1 MNNVTM
7 KTEGIGNWAAHF
19 LQKEQL
25 SDRALWA
32 KFVDLFRS
40 QPDAENQG
48 WRGEYWG
55 KMMRGGA
62 LVYAYTQDEAL
73 YEILTDSVRDMLT
86 VAESDGRVSTYIREE
101 EFDAWDLW
109 CRKYVILACEYY
121 LDICKDEELK
131 GQIITFIRS
140 AADYIIAHIGP
151 NEGQQGINEAKHSS
165 WLGLNSSSILEP
177 MVRLYRL
184 TDDRKYLD
192 FSTYIIREGGAKGV
206 PVFRLAFENQLYP
219 YQYGVPK
226 AYEMTSCFEGLLEYY
241 YATGNEDCRQA
252 VVNFAYAVMDSELSI
267 IGCSGIT
274 HELFDYTRA
283 RQTVRQEDVLQETCV
298 TVTWMKFCSRL
309 LELTGDP
316 RFADCVEQSFYNAYL
331 GTFNTQR
338 KVSPY
343 MRKKFLERYGITDII
358 DTFLPVD
365 SYSPLL
371 SGTRGRK
378 VGGNQLLP
386 DKTYYGCCTCIAS
399 AGIGVFMNHMVMA
412 DNDSITL
419 QFFEKGHAEVLFR
432 GKKVSLDIDTDYP
445 LDGKINLTVKAESP
459 ITFTL
464 KIRVPGW
471 TGSGQQYL
479 QYRKEWTEDS
489 LEIDFPMTIRT
500 QLPEQWTEAVVY
512 TDMSEAKLGCHTAT
526 AATVRHNSDDDN
538 YIALFRGPLTL
549 AADSRCGKDAGSVFD
564 FDPIG
569 TLCRD
574 NQIADG
580 VPCLLKMKFTD
591 RSGEDFYLVDYA
603 SAGRDW
609 ETEIAAWLRTK

>member
-1 MNNVTM
+1 MGNIYL
-7 KTEGIGNWAAHF
+7 KTEGLGNWAALF
-19 LQKEQL
+19 MQKEQL
-25 SDRALWA
+25 TDRALWA

-62 LVYAYTQDEAL
+62 LVYAYTQDEEL
-73 YEILTDSVRDMLT
+73 YNVLTESVRDMLT
-86 VAESDGRVSTYIREE
+86 VAEPDGRVSTYIREE

-121 LDICKDEELK
+121 LDICKDASLK
-131 GQIITFIRS
+131 DEILHFICR

-151 NEGQQGINEAKHSS
+151 GEGQQGICDAKHGS

-184 TDDRKYLD
+184 TGDQKYLD

-241 YATGNEDCRQA
+241 YATGNEDCRKA
-252 VVNFAYAVMDSELSI
+252 VVNFANAVMETELSI

-274 HELFDYTRA
+274 HELFDYTKA

-316 RFADCVEQSFYNAYL
+316 RFADCMEQSFYNAYL
-331 GTFNTQR
+331 GTFNTER

-343 MRKKFLERYGITDII
+343 MRKKFLERYGITDIV

-399 AGIGVFMNHMVMA
+399 AGIGVFMDHMVMA
-412 DNDSITL
+412 DDESITL
-419 QFFEKGHAEVLFR
+419 QFFEKGHAQVLCQ
-432 GKKVSLDIDTDYP
+432 GQKVFIDIDTAYP
-445 LDGKINLTVKAESP
+445 LDGKIKLTVKTESP
-459 ITFTL
+459 LTFTL

-471 TGSGQQYL
+471 TGSRKPYL
-479 QYRKEWTEDS
+479 EYRKEWTEES
-489 LEIDFPMTIRT
+489 LEIEFPMEIRT

-512 TDMSEAKLGCHTAT
+512 TDMTKAKPGCHTAT
-526 AATVRHNSDDDN
+526 AATVHHNPEDDN

-549 AADSRCGKDAGSVFD
+549 AADSRSGKDAGSVFD
-564 FDPIG
+564 FVPEG
-569 TLCRD
+569 TLCQD
-574 NQIADG
+574 HQITEG

-591 RSGEDFYLVDYA
+591 NNGEAFYLVDYA

-609 ETEIAAWLRTK
+609 ETEMAAWLRTK

>member
-1 MNNVTM
+1 MNNVM
-7 KTEGIGNWAAHF
+7 LKTKGIANATALF
-19 LQKEQL
+19 FQKEQL
-25 SDRALWA
+25 TDRALWA
-32 KFVDLFRS
+32 KFVDLFRT

-62 LVYAYTQDEAL
+62 LVYTYTQDPEL
-73 YEILTDSVRDMLT
+73 YDVLTESIRDMLT
-86 VAESDGRVSTYIREE
+86 VAEADGRVSTYIREE

-121 LDICKDEELK
+121 LDICKDEALK
-131 GQIITFIRS
+131 AQILDFIS
-140 AADYIIAHIGP
+140 AAADYILIHIGP
-151 NEGQQGINEAKHSS
+151 NEGQQGINDAKHSS

-184 TDDRKYLD
+184 TGKQKYLD
-192 FSTYIIREGGAKGV
+192 FATYIIREGGTKSV
-206 PVFRLAFENQLYP
+206 PVFRLAFENQLLP
-219 YQYGVPK
+219 YQYGVAK

-252 VVNFAYAVMDSELSI
+252 VVNFANAVVSSELSI

-274 HELFDYTRA
+274 HELFDFTRA

-316 RFADCVEQSFYNAYL
+316 KFADCMEQSFYNAYL
-331 GTFNTQR
+331 GTLNTER

-399 AGIGVFMNHMVMA
+399 AGIGVFMNHMVMT
-412 DNDSITL
+412 DEDSITL
-419 QFFEKGHAEVLFR
+419 QFFEKGHAEANIQ
-432 GKKVSLDIDTDYP
+432 GQKVSLDIDTNYP
-445 LDGKINLTVKAESP
+445 LDGKIQITVKTEVP
-459 ITFTL
+459 LTFTL
-464 KIRVPGW
+464 KIRIPGW
-471 TGSGQQYL
+471 VGSKEQYL
-479 QYRKEWTEDS
+479 EFRKVWTKDTI
-489 LEIDFPMTIRT
+489 EIDFPMVIRT
-500 QLPEQWTEAVVY
+500 QLPEQWTEEVIY
-512 TDMSEAKLGCHTAT
+512 TDMTNAGLGCHTAT
-526 AATVRHNSDDDN
+526 ATTVRHNNADDN

-549 AADSRCGKDAGSVFD
+549 AADSRSGKEAGSVFD
-564 FDPIG
+564 FEPIG
-569 TLCRD
+569 DLCSD
-574 NQIADG
+574 AEIAEG
-580 VPCLLKMKFTD
+580 IPCLLKIKFTD
-591 RSGEDFYLVDYA
+591 KNGEDFYLVDYA

-609 ETEIAAWLRTK
+609 TTEIAAWLRTK

>member
-1 MNNVTM
+1 MNNVM
-7 KTEGIGNWAAHF
+7 LKTEGIANAAALF
-19 LQKEQL
+19 FQKEQL
-25 SDRALWA
+25 TDRALWA
-32 KFVDLFRS
+32 KFVDLFRT

-62 LVYAYTQDEAL
+62 LVYAYTRDEEL
-73 YEILTDSVRDMLT
+73 YDVLTESVRDMLT
-86 VAESDGRVSTYIREE
+86 VAEPDGRVSTYIREE

-121 LDICKDEELK
+121 LDICKDETLK
-131 GQIITFIRS
+131 ARILDFIS
-140 AADYIIAHIGP
+140 AAADYILVHIGP
-151 NEGQQGINEAKHSS
+151 NEGQQGINDAKRSS

-184 TDDRKYLD
+184 TGKQKYLD
-192 FSTYIIREGGAKGV
+192 FATYIIREGGAKGV
-206 PVFRLAFENQLYP
+206 PVFRLAFENQLLP
-219 YQYGVPK
+219 YQYGVAK

-252 VVNFAYAVMDSELSI
+252 VVNFANAVVSSELSI

-309 LELTGDP
+309 LELTGETK
-316 RFADCVEQSFYNAYL
+316 FADCMEQSFYNAYL
-331 GTFNTQR
+331 GTLNTER
-338 KVSPY
+338 RVSPY
-343 MRKKFLERYGITDII
+343 MRKKFLERFGITDII

-399 AGIGVFMNHMVMA
+399 AGIGVFMKHMVMA
-412 DNDSITL
+412 EEDSITL
-419 QFFEKGHAEVLFR
+419 QFFEKGHAEAICQ
-432 GKKVSLDIDTDYP
+432 GKKVSLDIDTHYP
-445 LDGKINLTVKAESP
+445 LDGKIRVTVKTEAP
-459 ITFTL
+459 LTFAL
-464 KIRVPGW
+464 KIRIPGW
-471 TGSGQQYL
+471 LGSKEQYL
-479 QYRKEWTEDS
+479 EYRKEWSEDTI
-489 LEIDFPMTIRT
+489 EVDFPMAIRT
-500 QLPEQWTEAVVY
+500 QLPEQWTEAVIY
-512 TDMSEAKLGCHTAT
+512 TDMTQASPGCHTAT
-526 AATVRHNSDDDN
+526 ATTVHHNSADDH

-549 AADSRCGKDAGSVFD
+549 AADSRSGKAAGSVFD
-564 FDPIG
+564 FEPTG
-569 TLCRD
+569 TLCA
-574 NQIADG
+574 NAEITEG
-580 VPCLLKMKFTD
+580 VPSLLKIKFTD
-591 RSGEDFYLVDYA
+591 KNGNDFYLVDYA

-609 ETEIAAWLRTK
+609 TTEIAAWLRTK